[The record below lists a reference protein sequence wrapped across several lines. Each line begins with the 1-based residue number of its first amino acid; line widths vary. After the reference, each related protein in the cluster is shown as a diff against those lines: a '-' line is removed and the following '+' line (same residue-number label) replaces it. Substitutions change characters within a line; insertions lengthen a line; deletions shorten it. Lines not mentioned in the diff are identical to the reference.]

1 MPKLT
6 NPPPSD
12 VDAIF
17 LGWQKRKSEDLF
29 PLFNITAADHPL
41 YQSTVSEATLR
52 KLHLRVPQTPSPYSE
67 TTPAL
72 WHELGVELN
81 CPRTARE
88 AIRKAGLDYTVVK
101 KPLGLKTGLEREAY
115 ATLRTDTGDI
125 LGVASESY
133 EPVQNIDAF
142 TFFDALVA
150 DDQATY
156 ETAGVLGKGE
166 CVWIL
171 AKLPGFIKVHGND
184 IVHKYILL
192 TNNHDSS
199 SQVRLKIIPIRAICN
214 NTLTAALQ
222 GAGDLAIRHTP
233 NAAWNSQQAAKMLT
247 LSNFLYEELDH
258 VFNRMAVKSITP
270 EQLLEYVQALIPDNE
285 EPQNMSTTEK
295 IRASVLQLH
304 DSGRGAS
311 LSRGTV
317 WGAFNSVVEYTDH
330 LMSDEDSSI
339 RLNSIW
345 FGRGE
350 HLKVKAFRLAERL
363 MQAA

>member
-1 MPKLT
+1 MPKLM
-6 NPPPSD
+6 NPPQPD
-12 VDAIF
+12 IDAIF

-52 KLHLRVPQTPSPYSE
+52 KLHLRVPRTPSPYSE

-72 WHELGVELN
+72 WHDLGIELN

-101 KPLGLKTGLEREAY
+101 KPLGLKTGLDREAY
-115 ATLRTDTGDI
+115 ATLRADTGDV
-125 LGVASESY
+125 LGVTSENY

-142 TFFDALVA
+142 TFFDALVS

-166 CVWIL
+166 CAWIL

-184 IVHKYILL
+184 IVNKYILL
-192 TNNHDSS
+192 TNNHDSP

-222 GAGDLAIRHTP
+222 GAGDLAIRRAPDTV
-233 NAAWNSQQAAKMLT
+233 WDSQQTAKMLT

-258 VFNRMAVKSITP
+258 VFNRMAARKITP
-270 EQLLEYVQALIPDNE
+270 EQLRAYVQALISDKSE
-285 EPQNMSTTEK
+285 AQNASRTEK

-317 WGAFNSVVEYTDH
+317 WGAFNSVAEYTDH
-330 LMSDEDSSI
+330 LMSDEDPSV

-350 HLKVKAFRLAERL
+350 QLKVKAFRLAERL